1 MVKVLLDWL
10 KRDRVDDFLHH
21 LEHLGI
27 YSVLIWQSVFGL
39 WIVARWYS
47 RNVNRSP
54 NIISNN
60 TLPTQIVGGEE
71 QIVTNNGPVG
81 AVDVDVKK
89 QITITDADVSDLSSD
104 EEIKGK
110 VKTQKDKLRSL
121 RQWN

>member
-1 MVKVLLDWL
+1 MN
-10 KRDRVDDFLHH
+10 DFLHH
-21 LEHLGI
+21 LTHLGI
-27 YSVLIWQSVFGL
+27 YSVLLWQGIFGL
-39 WIVARWYS
+39 WILARWAV
-47 RNVNRSP
+47 RNVKRSP

-71 QIVTNNGPVG
+71 QLVTNKGPVG
-81 AVDVDVKK
+81 VVDVDVKK

-121 RQWN
+121 RK

>member
-1 MVKVLLDWL
+1 M
-10 KRDRVDDFLHH
+10 DDFLHH

-39 WIVARWYS
+39 WIVARWYT

-54 NIISNN
+54 NIIQQ

-71 QIVTNNGPVG
+71 HSPKGPIGVD
-81 AVDVDVKK
+81 DVDVKK
-89 QITITDADVSDLSSD
+89 HITITDADVSDLSSD

-110 VKTQKDKLRSL
+110 VKPQKDKLKKL
-121 RQWN
+121 RG

>member
-1 MVKVLLDWL
+1 M
-10 KRDRVDDFLHH
+10 DDFLHH

-27 YSVLIWQSVFGL
+27 YSVLIWQSVLGV
-39 WIVARWYS
+39 WIVARWYAK
-47 RNVNRSP
+47 NVTRSP

-71 QIVTNNGPVG
+71 QLVTNKGPVG
-81 AVDVDVKK
+81 VVDVDVKK

-110 VKTQKDKLRSL
+110 VKTQKDKLKQL
-121 RQWN
+121 RRG

>member
-1 MVKVLLDWL
+1 MI
-10 KRDRVDDFLHH
+10 DFLHH
-21 LEHLGI
+21 LTHLGI
-27 YSVLIWQSVFGL
+27 YSLILWQGIFGL
-39 WIVARWYS
+39 WILARWAV
-47 RNVNRSP
+47 RNVKRSP

-71 QIVTNNGPVG
+71 QLVTKKGTVG
-81 AVDVDVKK
+81 VVDIDVKK

-121 RQWN
+121 RK

>member
-1 MVKVLLDWL
+1 M
-10 KRDRVDDFLHH
+10 DDFLHH

-39 WIVARWYS
+39 WIVARWYT

-54 NIISNN
+54 NIIQQ

-71 QIVTNNGPVG
+71 HSPKGPVG
-81 AVDVDVKK
+81 VVEVDVKK
-89 QITITDADVSDLSSD
+89 QIAITDADVSDIKSD
-104 EEIKGK
+104 EEIKGR

-121 RQWN
+121 RK

>member
-1 MVKVLLDWL
+1 M
-10 KRDRVDDFLHH
+10 DDFLHH

-27 YSVLIWQSVFGL
+27 YSVLLWQAIFGL
-39 WIVARWYS
+39 WILARWVIK
-47 RNVNRSP
+47 NVKWSP

-71 QIVTNNGPVG
+71 QIVTKKQVG
-81 AVDVDVKK
+81 VVDVDVKK

-110 VKTQKDKLRSL
+110 VKTQKDKLKQL
-121 RQWN
+121 RRG

>member
-1 MVKVLLDWL
+1 MN
-10 KRDRVDDFLHH
+10 DFLHH
-21 LEHLGI
+21 LTHLGI
-27 YSVLIWQSVFGL
+27 YSLILWQGIFGL
-39 WIVARWYS
+39 WILARWAAK
-47 RNVNRSP
+47 NVKRSP

-71 QIVTNNGPVG
+71 QLVTNKGPVG
-81 AVDVDVKK
+81 VVDVEVKK

-121 RQWN
+121 RK

>member
-1 MVKVLLDWL
+1 MN
-10 KRDRVDDFLHH
+10 DFLHH
-21 LEHLGI
+21 LTHLGI
-27 YSVLIWQSVFGL
+27 YSVLLWQGILGL
-39 WIVARWYS
+39 WILTRWATK
-47 RNVNRSP
+47 NVKWSP

-71 QIVTNNGPVG
+71 QIVTKKQVG
-81 AVDVDVKK
+81 VVDVDVKK

-121 RQWN
+121 RK

>member
-39 WIVARWYS
+39 WIVTRWYAK
-47 RNVNRSP
+47 NVNRSP

-71 QIVTNNGPVG
+71 QLVTNKGPVG
-81 AVDVDVKK
+81 VVDVDVKK
-89 QITITDADVSDLSSD
+89 QITISDADVSDLSSD

-121 RQWN
+121 RKWS